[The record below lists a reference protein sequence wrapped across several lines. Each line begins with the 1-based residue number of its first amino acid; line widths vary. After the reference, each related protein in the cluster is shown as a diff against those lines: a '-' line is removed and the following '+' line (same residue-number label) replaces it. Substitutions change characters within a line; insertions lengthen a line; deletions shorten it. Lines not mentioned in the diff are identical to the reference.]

1 MKTTIKNTL
10 KIIYIPPKIERIKLD
25 NAISLALESLNS
37 TPPTMDNESSLA
49 PGYFNNDPFK
59 THLG

>member
-10 KIIYIPPKIERIKLD
+10 KVIYIPPKIERIKLD
-25 NAISLALESLNS
+25 NEISLSFDTSSS
-37 TPPTMDNESSLA
+37 TPPAMDNESSLA